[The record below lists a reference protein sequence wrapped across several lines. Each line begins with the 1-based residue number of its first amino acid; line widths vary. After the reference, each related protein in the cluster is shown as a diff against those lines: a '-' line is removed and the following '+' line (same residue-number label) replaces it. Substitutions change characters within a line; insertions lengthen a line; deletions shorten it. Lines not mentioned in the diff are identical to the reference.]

1 MQLQVNEKHE
11 ITGYATVGGFVGGIE
26 AEASSLPESFEESF
40 APGKYLYENG
50 RIVENPDYI
59 PQHPPRS
66 RRKELLW
73 RSESPTW
80 KKLWPWPST
89 EVRRYERHERN
100 IENPLPGDRP
110 THGGRGRA

>member
-1 MQLQVNEKHE
+1 MQLQINEKRE

-59 PQHPPRS
+59 PPASAP
-66 RRKELLW
+66 EP
-73 RSESPTW
+73 E
-80 KKLWPWPST
+80 
-89 EVRRYERHERN
+89 ERATLEERVSDLEEALAMA
-100 IENPLPGDRP
+100 IY
-110 THGGRGRA
+110 GGEAV

>member
-40 APGKYLYENG
+40 APGKYLSENG

-59 PQHPPRS
+59 PPASAP
-66 RRKELLW
+66 EP
-73 RSESPTW
+73 E
-80 KKLWPWPST
+80 
-89 EVRRYERHERN
+89 ERATLEERVSDLEEALAMA
-100 IENPLPGDRP
+100 IY
-110 THGGRGRA
+110 GGEAI

>member
-40 APGKYLYENG
+40 APGKYLNENG

-59 PQHPPRS
+59 PPASAP
-66 RRKELLW
+66 EP
-73 RSESPTW
+73 E
-80 KKLWPWPST
+80 
-89 EVRRYERHERN
+89 ERATLEERVSDLEEALAMA
-100 IENPLPGDRP
+100 IY
-110 THGGRGRA
+110 GGEAI